1 MTIVEQVERFFLT
14 EVAGDFDKKSLTP
27 DTDLLEQGILD
38 SLGVLK
44 LVIFLEQTFGIQV
57 EDEDVV
63 PENFQTLNII
73 AKFVQEKM
81 QNKQQ

>member
-14 EVAGDFDKKSLTP
+14 EVAVDVDKKSLTP
-27 DTDLLEQGILD
+27 DSDLLEQGILD

-57 EDEDVV
+57 DDEDVV

-73 AKFVQEKM
+73 AKFVQSKM
-81 QNKQQ
+81 QN